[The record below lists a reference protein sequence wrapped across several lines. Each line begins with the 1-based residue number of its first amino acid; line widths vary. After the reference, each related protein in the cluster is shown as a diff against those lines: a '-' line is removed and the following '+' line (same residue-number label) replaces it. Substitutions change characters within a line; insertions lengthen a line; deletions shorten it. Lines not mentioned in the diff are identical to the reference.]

1 MADATTAPATTAAKG
16 SPAKGG
22 NLRGNMSAVLAR
34 SDIFFAIGIIGI
46 LVVLMLPVPAAL
58 LDLLLGISITISVL
72 ILMTVL
78 FVDKP
83 LNLSSFPTILL
94 IATMLRLS
102 LNIAST
108 RLILSEGH
116 NGPDS
121 AGKVIEA
128 FGGFVMQGS
137 VIIGVIIFGILTII
151 NFIVIT
157 KGSGRIAEVSA
168 RFSLDAM
175 PGKQMAI
182 DADLSAGLIDEVE
195 AKSRRK
201 ELEDESTFFG
211 AMDGASKFVRGDA
224 IAGLLITFIN
234 FIAGILLGMV
244 QNDLTFS
251 EALDTYTILTIGD
264 GLVSQIPSLI
274 VSTAA
279 GMLVTKAGVSG
290 SAEKAVI
297 GQLGRFPSALGI
309 TSGLLFFMALM
320 PGIPFMPFFVLSS
333 LCGYTA
339 WYIWRKVLPTQKAK
353 EAAAGAGYS
362 AGLPGMPGGAA
373 QIGPDGQPVQPG
385 EAQESPAETLQIDA
399 LRLELGYGLLQLI
412 NYTKGHRLTEQ
423 IKALR
428 KQMARES
435 GFIIPPV
442 RIQDNMQLPAN
453 TYVVKVKEIE
463 CARGDIR
470 PDMLLVM
477 NPSGGKI
484 TLPGEET
491 VEPTFGL
498 PAMWVAENHR
508 EEALFRNY
516 TVVDPPTVI
525 TTHIT
530 EIVKENMADLLSYSE
545 TQKLLDD
552 LPKGEQK
559 LIADI
564 IPGVISVSSV
574 QRVLQNLLNEQVS
587 IRDLPTIMEAV
598 AEAARITQNIT
609 LITEHVRAR
618 LARQISHANINDDGY
633 IPLLPLTPAWEQAF
647 TDSLIGQGE
656 ERTLSMAPSKIQEFI
671 TAIRSK
677 FDQLALQ
684 GQVPVLLTSPTIRPY
699 VRSIVERFRASTV
712 VMSQNE
718 IHPKAKIKTL
728 GQL

>member
-1 MADATTAPATTAAKG
+1 MAETTTPTKFGAFKGHAGTA
-16 SPAKGG
+16 
-22 NLRGNMSAVLAR
+22 LRR
-34 SDIFFAIGIIGI
+34 TDIFFAVGIIGI
-46 LVVLMLPVPAAL
+46 LTVLMLPIPAMV
-58 LDLLLGISITISVL
+58 LDLLLGISITLSVL

-83 LNLSSFPTILL
+83 LGLNSFPTILL

-108 RLILSEGH
+108 RLILSKGHEGA
-116 NGPDS
+116 S
-121 AGKVIEA
+121 AAGGVIEA

-137 VIIGVIIFGILTII
+137 VVIGVIIFGILTII

-182 DADLSAGLIDEVE
+182 DADLSAGLIDEGE

-224 IAGLLITFIN
+224 VAGLLITFIN
-234 FIAGILLGMV
+234 LIAGILIGV
-244 QNDLTFS
+244 AQNELAFS

-264 GLVSQIPSLI
+264 GLVSQIPALI

-279 GMLVTKAGVSG
+279 GMLVTKAGVAG
-290 SAEKAVI
+290 SADKAVLS
-297 GQLGRFPSALGI
+297 QLGRFPSALGL
-309 TSGLLFFMALM
+309 TSGMLFLLAWM
-320 PGIPFMPFFVLSS
+320 PGIPPIPFLILSGII
-333 LCGYTA
+333 GYVA
-339 WYIWRKVLPTQKAK
+339 WYMYKNPQELDLDSAGNYGR
-353 EAAAGAGYS
+353 AAAG
-362 AGLPGMPGGAA
+362 GMTAVA
-373 QIGPDGQPVQPG
+373 SDGE
-385 EAQESPAETLQIDA
+385 EAQQAAPAEENMAESLQIDA
-399 LRLELGYGLLQLI
+399 LRLELGYGLLPLI

-428 KQMARES
+428 KQMAKES
-435 GFIIPPV
+435 GFIMSAV

-453 TYVVKVKEIE
+453 SYVIKVKEIE
-463 CARGDIR
+463 CARGTIR

-477 NPSGGKI
+477 DPSGGKI
-484 TLPGEET
+484 SLPGEET
-491 VEPTFGL
+491 TEPTFGL

-516 TVVDPPTVI
+516 TVVDPPTVV
-525 TTHIT
+525 TTHLT
-530 EIVKENMADLLSYSE
+530 EVVKDNMADLLSYAE

-552 LPKGEQK
+552 LPAGDQK

-564 IPGVISVSSV
+564 IPNTISVSVV
-574 QRVLQNLLNEQVS
+574 QRVLQNLLSEHIS
-587 IRDLPTIMEAV
+587 IRDLSTIMEAL
-598 AEAARITQNIT
+598 AEAGRITQNVTMIS
-609 LITEHVRAR
+609 EHVRAR
-618 LARQISHANINDDGY
+618 LARQISHAYTTGDGF
-633 IPLLPLTPAWEQAF
+633 IPLLALSPQWEQEF
-647 TDSLIGQGE
+647 TGSLVGQGD

-671 TAIRSK
+671 TDVRSK
-677 FDQLALQ
+677 FDQMAMQ
-684 GQVPVLLTSPTIRPY
+684 GQQPVLLTSPTIRPY
-699 VRSIVERFRASTV
+699 VRSIIERFRPQTV

-718 IHPKAKIKTL
+718 IHPKASIKTL
-728 GQL
+728 GQV